1 MSEIGK
7 LLEKLRPLDRNLYD
21 NLKLMQAAL
30 GRMDLLCADDVFGDH
45 VQGEVQRA
53 IAATELHLLQ
63 SQYEDDGQYYAE
75 ISRIVPGY
83 DGDCWNEKHLSLIAM
98 GNGPSPCHALLAC
111 YIDCLE
117 RHA

>member
-1 MSEIGK
+1 MPEISE
-7 LLEKLRPLDRNLYD
+7 LLQKLRPLDAPTYENICKWGLNWNHPDEAVLSEYII
-21 NLKLMQAAL
+21 
-30 GRMDLLCADDVFGDH
+30 
-45 VQGEVQRA
+45 QGEVQRA

-98 GNGPSPCHALLAC
+98 GDGPSPCHALLSA
-111 YIDCLE
+111 YISCLE
-117 RHA
+117 SHP